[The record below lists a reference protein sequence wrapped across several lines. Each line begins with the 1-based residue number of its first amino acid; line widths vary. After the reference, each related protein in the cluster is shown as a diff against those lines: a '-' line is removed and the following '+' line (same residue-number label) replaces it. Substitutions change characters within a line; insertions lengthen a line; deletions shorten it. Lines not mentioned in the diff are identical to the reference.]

1 MISIIFNNS
10 LIHSLW
16 DSLDFIN
23 VLVVIFCLFL
33 STCSEEQ
40 VSELTK
46 ELDAERER
54 ASISEA
60 NTTGEASNLSFEMSE
75 ADL

>member
-1 MISIIFNNS
+1 M
-10 LIHSLW
+10 
-16 DSLDFIN
+16 
-23 VLVVIFCLFL
+23 VIFCLFL

-54 ASISEA
+54 ASMSEA